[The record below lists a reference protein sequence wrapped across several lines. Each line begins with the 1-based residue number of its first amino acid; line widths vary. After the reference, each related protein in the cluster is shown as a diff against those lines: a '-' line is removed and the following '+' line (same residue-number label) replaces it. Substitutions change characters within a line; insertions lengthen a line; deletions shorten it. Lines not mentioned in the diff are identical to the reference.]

1 MICGLDISTSI
12 TGVTILD
19 KTGKILHN
27 EAWDL
32 RKFKDFFSKAK
43 YVRSQITLLSSK
55 FEDIEET
62 YIEQSLQSF
71 RSGFSSA
78 RTLSTLSRFNG
89 VVSWLMYEHTGVV
102 PQYLSAASARKA
114 CGIKVK
120 KGEKAKQKVIEFL
133 LDKEP
138 QFVVEYTKYG
148 NFKPECFD
156 KADSIVIAKAGY
168 LCQQNKK

>member
-1 MICGLDISTSI
+1 
-12 TGVTILD
+12 
-19 KTGKILHN
+19 
-27 EAWDL
+27 
-32 RKFKDFFSKAK
+32 
-43 YVRSQITLLSSK
+43 
-55 FEDIEET
+55 
-62 YIEQSLQSF
+62 
-71 RSGFSSA
+71 
-78 RTLSTLSRFNG
+78 
-89 VVSWLMYEHTGVV
+89 MYEHTGVV